1 MISWDRL
8 IVDLVW
14 SESWSWIWSDQSQI
28 HPKQWT
34 LVVVR
39 ASVQL
44 WWKTGSL
51 WNAVFTGSL
60 TLGQWQRGVRRH
72 TNKPDTIAL
81 STPDNGIKTH
91 STGAKVETNKSLD
104 ESRLRQV
111 TQYYEGSDGRSAPLA
126 IHLPEADKLHYSSS
140 RQFDQ
145 FPDVWELQNN
155 SSIIHKVWS
164 SVRVWWRW
172 LPIHIWKWDSFQII
186 KKSQTEV
193 EHSVA

>member
-1 MISWDRL
+1 MWALVISWDRL

-28 HPKQWT
+28 HPEQWT

-60 TLGQWQRGVRRH
+60 TLGQWQRGFAGILINLILSRYPRPTTVSKH
-72 TNKPDTIAL
+72 TAQVPKLKLI
-81 STPDNGIKTH
+81 
-91 STGAKVETNKSLD
+91 NKSLD
-104 ESRLRQV
+104 GSRLRQV

-140 RQFDQ
+140 RQVDQ
-145 FPDVWELQNN
+145 FPNVWE
-155 SSIIHKVWS
+155 
-164 SVRVWWRW
+164 
-172 LPIHIWKWDSFQII
+172 FQILQFLQVYE
-186 KKSQTEV
+186 KSDIHHT
-193 EHSVA
+193 